1 VATTTRTIEQVLTLL
16 AATPRR
22 IGELT
27 AGVAPARLRTRP
39 SEDEWSANEVLA
51 HCARVPTSVAGAILT
66 ILAEDTPTIRA
77 VDPRRWM
84 REETDYPDLD
94 FRRSLR
100 AFAKNEP
107 PAGGAGSVAP

>member
-1 VATTTRTIEQVLTLL
+1 MANTKLTIEQVLTLL

-51 HCARVPTSVAGAILT
+51 HLRACADVRGGAIRT
-66 ILAEDTPTIRA
+66 ILTEDTPTIRA
-77 VDPRRWM
+77 VDPRRW
-84 REETDYPDLD
+84 
-94 FRRSLR
+94 
-100 AFAKNEP
+100 
-107 PAGGAGSVAP
+107 